1 MPTIV
6 LSPGGGSGLPEGS
19 PEHRYEIQME
29 LDGQGRPDVEVWEG
43 APAPWP
49 ARRFWPG
56 DGLMQGEVFHDDDTG
71 WHLRFYSRDDGPVD
85 APISSVLRNS
95 GSYRPGEFV
104 TVSEPDGAEYSW
116 RIVGVE

>member
-6 LSPGGGSGLPEGS
+6 LSPGGGAGLPEGS
-19 PEHRYEIQME
+19 PEHRYEIAME
-29 LDGQGRPDVEVWEG
+29 LDGNGQPDTPAWAE

-56 DGLMQGEVFHDDDTG
+56 DGLMQGEALWDEDTG
-71 WHLRFYSRDDGPVD
+71 WHLRFYSRDDNPVD
-85 APISSVLRNS
+85 APIQSVLRNN
-95 GSYRPGEFV
+95 GPYRPGEFM
-104 TVSEPDGAEYSW
+104 TITEPDGAEYSW